1 MSYFFPH
8 QTRDEKKEE
17 TVQLFTKYLAVS
29 CDILEDVSR
38 QIITETPLLKEL
50 IALPVEGGKV
60 EWTYKQWRSVCVKN
74 GWKQVDSKWLQNIS
88 DASTSDTFKEW
99 IKNEKHIYTK
109 GEQTISYD
117 KDLSNWWHWH
127 WWNRTVQSW
136 DNRLQLI
143 KDASFDLQFLE
154 WYDDKIYSHEAFL
167 ILMGISSDKLD
178 RKEFRIWFIETAPQR
193 FIDYPQIKEY
203 GLKENYTEF
212 DEWKRIKRRF
222 GKGTTELHFEID
234 TQDFIKW
241 AIKCGD
247 IEEDTSHY
255 RDGRKAPYEESF
267 SKMLHKELL
276 ANDLIKEC
284 RQEDEWTWNIKPTN
298 GANSFNYLGRLLALN
313 RVPIKYWLPYE
324 KHSVSWQNLQHYI
337 VGVKNPQKHTTLPAN
352 AITIENIVKKLL
364 EEHDERP
371 FTEYRDLEE

>member
-1 MSYFFPH
+1 M
-8 QTRDEKKEE
+8 TIGRGD
-17 TVQLFTKYLAVS
+17 L
-29 CDILEDVSR
+29 
-38 QIITETPLLKEL
+38 
-50 IALPVEGGKV
+50 LPVNENEKWNDFEKV
-60 EWTYKQWRSVCVKN
+60 IDGVTYKNSYAEDQQQYWHWFWWYHNK
-74 GWKQVDSKWLQNIS
+74 DSFRKRLDLIRK
-88 DASTSDTFKEW
+88 A
-99 IKNEKHIYTK
+99 
-109 GEQTISYD
+109 SYD
-117 KDLSNWWHWH
+117 LDCLGHYTS
-127 WWNRTVQSW
+127 
-136 DNRLQLI
+136 LFI
-143 KDASFDLQFLE
+143 
-154 WYDDKIYSHEAFL
+154 HEAFL
-167 ILMGISSDKLD
+167 IMIGVSPDNMD
-178 RKEFRIWFIETAPQR
+178 RKEFKNWLVGNITLDFEEL
-193 FIDYPQIKEY
+193 DYPETKVDWFKQDYRDFKEWQI
-203 GLKENYTEF
+203 LT
-212 DEWKRIKRRF
+212 RRF
-222 GKGTTELHFEID
+222 GNEENGLDIEID
-234 TQDFIKW
+234 TQDFIQW
-241 AIKCGD
+241 ALKNGY